1 MCACIVADSS
11 VFIMGKMLEGELI
24 TVPAV
29 ERELKDIRSRLLL
42 QIWGA
47 RVESPSADALK
58 KATEAAKETGD
69 IHVLSQADLE
79 VLAKALECG
88 GALATDDYAVQN
100 VALFMGI
107 PIEPIDQPLIKRR
120 IKHVLRC
127 FACGAT
133 FEGEACPD
141 CGTPVQ
147 RKKRRIR

>member
-47 RVESPSADALK
+47 RVESPSVDALK

-69 IHVLSQADLE
+69 IRVLSQADLE

-107 PIEPIDQPLIKRR
+107 PIEPIGQPSIKRR